1 MAYINNIPGADGP
14 QYYTSL
20 SQLGAALDDAALESL
35 LPVADPVDGL
45 GRGQGPD
52 LTKAVVYDRVK
63 LQALVE
69 DLWPPPLPGKR
80 RMGRRMFGRL
90 PVVCAVLRVCD
101 PIHGSIHNLSAEIL
115 KLRKDEEYR
124 KKWGFSGGVPSRSV
138 FETTY
143 QKMLSNWARFREC
156 AGPLHDG
163 SDSPGGHEITDALL
177 LRVGWEDNIPPLFRA
192 NGQVPTRLNG
202 AAGDKSGESLEVHV
216 VDSASSNGKE
226 PGESGQRKVYARDWH
241 LYNWAQVNEGQ
252 DFLSLL
258 GGLGDLLN
266 LVESRYRSNCGRGRP
281 RFPLGPILFAL
292 ACKAYYGLSSRRLH
306 SQLELA
312 AGQGY
317 LRALPPD
324 VFDARSDDAFNLPDE
339 AVDSPIPRFNTV
351 CYYLRADWMTPVL
364 LELVTVSATP
374 VRGLETAFAVDGTGW
389 STHPF
394 ERWLDHRLEVET
406 VRHGWVKLHII
417 SGDLTNVISRAV
429 ISPSNHHDNPYFR
442 ELVTSTAQHFKMS
455 KVQADMAYS
464 SRVNYDLVRRL
475 GAELYVP
482 FKSNTVPVVDD
493 GSAWSDALQFFNNF
507 PDAFND
513 EYHQRSNV
521 ESTNSALK
529 RKFPAQLRSKAFSGH
544 VNEILCKII
553 AYNLGVV
560 GREMRMRGVVPDFP
574 KEVYMLENSIKV
586 LNEESRALAA

>member
-1 MAYINNIPGADGP
+1 MICCY
-14 QYYTSL
+14 
-20 SQLGAALDDAALESL
+20 
-35 LPVADPVDGL
+35 V
-45 GRGQGPD
+45 
-52 LTKAVVYDRVK
+52 
-63 LQALVE
+63 
-69 DLWPPPLPGKR
+69 W
-80 RMGRRMFGRL
+80 
-90 PVVCAVLRVCD
+90 
-101 PIHGSIHNLSAEIL
+101 
-115 KLRKDEEYR
+115 
-124 KKWGFSGGVPSRSV
+124 
-138 FETTY
+138 
-143 QKMLSNWARFREC
+143 
-156 AGPLHDG
+156 
-163 SDSPGGHEITDALL
+163 
-177 LRVGWEDNIPPLFRA
+177 VGWIIFRRCSE
-192 NGQVPTRLNG
+192 QMV
-202 AAGDKSGESLEVHV
+202 K
-216 VDSASSNGKE
+216 
-226 PGESGQRKVYARDWH
+226 
-241 LYNWAQVNEGQ
+241 
-252 DFLSLL
+252 SLL
-258 GGLGDLLN
+258 GSMVLPGINQGNLSRFMSLIRPLPMGKRLGNPDSARSMHGIGTCTTGLRSVKVRIFCRCWVASGSLLN
-266 LVESRYRSNCGRGRP
+266 LVESRFRSNCGRGRP

-312 AGQGY
+312 ARLGY
-317 LRALPPD
+317 LRGLPPD

-574 KEVYMLENSIKV
+574 KEVYMLENSVKA
-586 LNEESRALAA
+586 LNEEPRALVA